1 MSTDHACGR
10 IKLVS
15 LHSQCDSHS
24 HCESQAGLG
33 WWCVSLVASCDGHGV
48 SFSCKESSQH
58 RMKGFKREKWRKW
71 WNNTQDAVVLLSLG
85 CYNTLS
91 WTRWFQQQTSFLTVL
106 GLGGPKSR
114 CKQIQPPSWFTG
126 GCYLAMFSPGLSVR
140 CACRGK
146 DRFRDILCL
155 FLLKGAIHAMG
166 TSPDLTRMCVKS
178 LQLCPTLRSH
188 GL

>member
-1 MSTDHACGR
+1 MVPHSSTFAWKIGKLGACT
-10 IKLVS
+10 VS
-15 LHSQCDSHS
+15 ALLC
-24 HCESQAGLG
+24 
-33 WWCVSLVASCDGHGV
+33 CVSLPRS
-48 SFSCKESSQH
+48 
-58 RMKGFKREKWRKW
+58 
-71 WNNTQDAVVLLSLG
+71 LSLSEPQFPHF
-85 CYNTLS
+85 NLIS
-91 WTRWFQQQTSFLTVL
+91 PLTSLGGLWVPSISTFAEGKVGLPPDFLCWPPGATVTNDHKL
-106 GLGGPKSR
+106 GNENHRNVFSPGSGGPKSR